1 MVNKQYA
8 MLRNVVVGWALV
20 CVLMVSCRQSAKS
33 PDATPAEDKE
43 AKGLLQGIWVDEE
56 SESVAFKVEGD
67 SVFYPDDTSMP
78 TSFKIVGDTLIMGN
92 PPSRYPIQ
100 KQTANSFWFTNQA
113 GDVIRLAK
121 STDPN
126 TALAFVHE
134 KLKVISL
141 TEVLKKDTVVMYGG
155 ERYHC
160 YIAINPTKYKVIRKT
175 YNDDGVEV
183 DNVYYDQIIHV
194 SVYHGAEQLYSRDFK
209 KSMFAHLVPERFLS
223 QAVLSN
229 IDYSS
234 VGSDGFHFDATLCI
248 PDAASCYLLD
258 AVISFDGEMRMEVI
272 DY

>member
-8 MLRNVVVGWALV
+8 MLRNVAVGWALV
-20 CVLMVSCRQSAKS
+20 CVLMVSCRQGAKS
-33 PDATPAEDKE
+33 PDATPVEDKE

-78 TSFKIVGDTLIMGN
+78 TSFKIVGDTLIMGI

-100 KQTANSFWFTNQA
+100 KQTSNSFWFTNQA

-126 TALAFVHE
+126 AALAFVHE

-234 VGSDGFHFDATLCI
+234 VGADGFHFDATLCI